1 MTLKDTL
8 DWLLPPRIQE
18 VLRDAFDR
26 LRPRIEHNEALRGR
40 HAGARCFV
48 LGNGPSLGGMDL
60 RPLRDKVTIAANSF
74 YKHPQSGEVDLKYL
88 CIGDPDFMKDTPK
101 ALEWHRVLD
110 EHHPRATL
118 LAHPDVLLLRERHG
132 VHSKQELFT
141 FKLGRPAQDPSELNL
156 DLSRPLNVG
165 QMTGSLLMI
174 PLAIFLGAR
183 RIVLAGFDLNH
194 HVDPSRSYHFY
205 ASHAQFP
212 EFDSMTADHRYDY
225 PRLLGAM
232 RREFESHHL
241 LCVRARAMGVEIVNA
256 TRGGLLDAY
265 PRVEFE
271 AELAGDAGY

>member
-1 MTLKDTL
+1 MTPKESL
-8 DWLLPPRIQE
+8 DWLLPPRVQD

-26 LRPRIEHNEALRGR
+26 LRPRVVRNDILRDR

-48 LGNGPSLGGMDL
+48 LGNGPSLGGLDL
-60 RPLRDKVTIAANSF
+60 RPLRDEVTIAANSF
-74 YKHPQSGEVDLKYL
+74 YKHPHSPEVDLKYL

-101 ALEWHRVLD
+101 ALEWHRILD

-118 LAHPDVLLLRERHG
+118 FAHPDVLPLREKHG
-132 VHSKQELFT
+132 VHAAQDLFT
-141 FKLGRPAQDPSELNL
+141 FKLGRRAHRASELNL
-156 DLSRPLNVG
+156 DLTRPLNVG
-165 QMTGSLLMI
+165 QMTGSMLMI

-212 EFDSMTADHRYDY
+212 EFDSMAADRRYDY
-225 PRLLGAM
+225 PRLLSAM
-232 RREFESHHL
+232 QREFESHHL
-241 LCVRARAMGVEIVNA
+241 LAECARAMGVEIVNA

-265 PRVEFE
+265 PRVDFE
-271 AELAGDAGY
+271 SELGRDGGD